1 LDELQE
7 FIIEND
13 IKLLIIDSIGSLVR
27 KEYQN
32 PIKNHGWGG
41 PLVER
46 NDVLLQQ
53 ASKLKNLL
61 LFRFSNLDCFFFA
74 YTGLTR
80 K

>member
-1 LDELQE
+1 MSSFFRLDELQE

-13 IKLLIIDSIGSLVR
+13 IKLLIVDSIGSLVR

-32 PIKNHGWGG
+32 PVKKYGWKG

-46 NDVLLQQ
+46 NDVLLLQ

-61 LFRFSNLDCFFFA
+61 FL
-74 YTGLTR
+74 
-80 K
+80 

>member
-1 LDELQE
+1 MDELQE

-13 IKLLIIDSIGSLVR
+13 IKLLIVDSIGSLVR

-32 PIKNHGWGG
+32 PVKKCGWGG

-46 NDVLLQQ
+46 NDMLLQQ

-61 LFRFSNLDCFFFA
+61 ILNFDLLFFFRVNA
-74 YTGLTR
+74 IKT
-80 K
+80 